1 MEIKDVIVKD
11 IRNTLI
17 WCIQESN
24 NPDLMDQCRDLLKHL
39 PKEGNI

>member
-17 WCIQESN
+17 WCIKESN
-24 NPDLMDQCRDLLKHL
+24 NHYLIDKCRDLLKHL